1 MNRWN
6 LSAYAVKEQSLTLY
20 FILVVAMAGVYAFLS
35 LGRAEDPSFNLNTML
50 VSASWPGAT
59 AQEMQDQVAD
69 PLEKKLEEIPYFDRV
84 ETKSRAG
91 QVDMIVSFVET
102 TPKGISQELYYQVR
116 KRLGDAAPTLPKGV
130 QGPFFNDDFEDVY
143 FTLYGLTAP
152 QWPQEKLVL
161 EADKMQVALRQ
172 VQGVEK
178 VNLIGEQPQRI
189 YIDIDEQAL
198 NINGFNL
205 SQVQQAIQSQL
216 AVTDAGFIETAG
228 HRLYLRSPFKTTQ
241 AADTL
246 DEIKQL
252 PILLDTQ
259 VVALQSLAKVSRGY
273 ENPPSFLVRNKG
285 DETLIL
291 GVVMSPATDGLKLEK
306 HLTEFEER
314 YQHQLPLGVTL
325 DKITNQA
332 DAIHSAVSTFQIK
345 FMTALAVVLVVS
357 LIALGLRAGL
367 IVALAVPLTLSIT
380 FFVMYLQGINF
391 DRITLGALIISLGLL
406 VDDAI
411 IAIEMMLVKMEEGMD
426 KIKAAA
432 YSWTVTAAPMLVG
445 TLVTV
450 VGFIPIGLAESRVG
464 EYAGNIFWV
473 LGIALVASW
482 IVAVYFT
489 PYLGVKLLKQSGQNR
504 QLTTAQGDGSAQA
517 LSSTTTHAETGHAA
531 MYDTRFYR
539 GLRNTITASVR
550 HKWWVV
556 FLTLALFVIAVV
568 GMNKVVVKQFF
579 PSSDRPE
586 LMVDIYLPEGTSIK
600 VTDAVTKRIES
611 LINGQ
616 EEVESLSSYVGRGA
630 PRFFL
635 ALNPELPNSAFAKII
650 VVTPDAQARDRLQ
663 AKLQQQINEG
673 QFPEAR
679 VRVHSLLFGPPVVWP
694 VTFRVVGP
702 EADEL
707 RRIANELKTIIGQQ
721 SFTLDPHLQWGD
733 RVPTLHLN
741 ADKTRLMQ
749 LGLTTQEVMQQLQS
763 QIQGVPVVQVREQ
776 IRTVNV
782 VMRANESSRFD
793 VDHLGSLQ
801 IRTQQ
806 GVNIPLEQFAQLQ
819 VVYEEPLLE
828 RRNRELYMA
837 VNSNIISG
845 MQPPEA
851 TALIQTKMQP
861 LLDSLPLGYRIDV
874 GGSVEESSKA
884 ESSIKAK
891 VPLMILGMTLL
902 IMLFVKSFSSLFMV
916 VITAPLGL
924 IGAVLA
930 MSLFNQPF
938 GFVANLGLIG
948 LAGILMRNTLIL
960 TGQIDAHLRDGYGRS
975 EAVIDATVRRARPV
989 LLTAI
994 AAMLA
999 FIPLTTSTFWGPM
1012 AYVLIGG
1019 IGVGTVL
1026 TLLFLPALYS
1036 VWFKVSLTEKAS

>member
-1 MNRWN
+1 MTRWN
-6 LSAYAVKEQSLTLY
+6 VSAYAVKERSLTLY
-20 FILVVAMAGVYAFLS
+20 FILIIAIAGIYAFFS
-35 LGRAEDPSFNLNTML
+35 MGRAEDPIFNLNTML

-69 PLEKKLEEIPYFDRV
+69 PLEKKLEEILYFDRV

-91 QVDMIVSFVET
+91 HLDMIISFAEN
-102 TPKGISQELYYQVR
+102 TPKGISQDLYYQVR
-116 KRLGDAAPTLPKGV
+116 KRLGDVAPSLPRGV
-130 QGPFFNDDFEDVY
+130 QGPFFNDDFEDVF
-143 FTLYGLTAP
+143 FTLYSLSAP
-152 QWPQEKLVL
+152 HWPQEKLVL

-172 VQGVEK
+172 VQGVKK
-178 VNLIGEQPQRI
+178 VTLIGEQSQHI
-189 YIDIDEQAL
+189 YIDIDEEAL
-198 NINGFNL
+198 SLNGFNL
-205 SQVQQAIQSQL
+205 AQVQQAINGQL
-216 AVTDAGFIETAG
+216 SVTDAGFIETEG
-228 HRLYLRSPFKTTQ
+228 PRLYLRSPFKTSATN
-241 AADTL
+241 DTVE
-246 DEIKQL
+246 DIKQL
-252 PILLDTQ
+252 PIRLGNQ
-259 VVALQSLAKVSRGY
+259 VVALQSLAKVTRGY
-273 ENPPSFLVRNKG
+273 ETPPSFLVRNKG
-285 DETLIL
+285 QETLIL
-291 GVVMSPATDGLKLEK
+291 GVVMSPSTDGLQLEK
-306 HLTEFEER
+306 HLNAFETL
-314 YQHQLPLGVTL
+314 YQQELPLGVVL

-332 DAIHSAVSTFQIK
+332 DAIHGAVSTFQLK
-345 FMTALAVVLVVS
+345 FVTALAVVLFVS

-367 IVALAVPLTLSIT
+367 IVALAVPLTLAMT
-380 FFVMYLQGINF
+380 FLVMHLQGLNF

-426 KIKAAA
+426 KVKAAA
-432 YSWTVTAAPMLVG
+432 YSWSVTAAPMLVG

-450 VGFIPIGLAESRVG
+450 VGFVPIGLAESRVG

-473 LGIALVASW
+473 LGIALMASW

-489 PYLGVKLLKQSGQNR
+489 PYLGVKLLKQSAHGA
-504 QLTTAQGDGSAQA
+504 TANLATNTRDEHSAD
-517 LSSTTTHAETGHAA
+517 LVHAVSI
-531 MYDTRFYR
+531 YDTSFYR
-539 GLRNTITASVR
+539 LLRKIITGCVR
-550 HKWWVV
+550 HKWIVV
-556 FLTLALFVIAVV
+556 LLTLAVFMVAVV

-586 LMVDIYLPEGTSIK
+586 LMVDIYLPEGTGIK
-600 VTDAVTKRIES
+600 ITDAVTKRIEV

-635 ALNPELPNSAFAKII
+635 ALNPELPNPAFAKII
-650 VVTPDAQARDRLQ
+650 IVTQDAAARDRLQ
-663 AKLQQQINEG
+663 AKLQQQVNEG

-702 EADEL
+702 DANEL
-707 RRIANELKTIIGQQ
+707 RRIGNELKILIGQQ
-721 SFTLDPHLQWGD
+721 DFAIDPHLQWGD
-733 RVPTLHLN
+733 RVPTLHLKT
-741 ADKTRLMQ
+741 DRTRLMQ
-749 LGLTTQEVMQQLQS
+749 LGLTPQEIMQQLQA
-763 QIQGVPVVQVREQ
+763 QLQGVPVVQVREQ

-782 VMRANESSRFD
+782 VMRADEASRFD
-793 VDHLGSLQ
+793 VDHLGSLL

-806 GVNIPLEQFAQLQ
+806 GNSLPLAQLAEVE

-828 RRNRELYMA
+828 RRNRELFIA
-837 VNSNIISG
+837 VNSNVIPG
-845 MQPPEA
+845 MQPPVA
-851 TALIQTKMQP
+851 TQLIQAKMQP
-861 LLDSLPLGYRIDV
+861 LLDSLPFGYRIDV

-902 IMLFVKSFSSLFMV
+902 IMLLVKSFSSLFMV
-916 VITAPLGL
+916 IVTAPLGL

-930 MSLFNQPF
+930 MTLFNQPF

-960 TGQIDAHLRDGYGRS
+960 TGQIDDHLKQGFIPS
-975 EAVIDATVRRARPV
+975 EAVIDATIRRARPV

-1019 IGVGTVL
+1019 IGVGTIL

-1036 VWFKVSLTEKAS
+1036 VWFKVKLSS

>member
-6 LSAYAVKEQSLTLY
+6 VSAYAVKERSLTLY
-20 FILVVAMAGVYAFLS
+20 FILIIAIAGIYAFLS
-35 LGRAEDPSFNLNTML
+35 MGRAEDPSFNLNTML

-69 PLEKKLEEIPYFDRV
+69 PLEKKLEEILYFDRV

-91 QVDMIVSFVET
+91 QVDMIVTFADS
-102 TPKGISQELYYQVR
+102 TPKGISQDLYYQVR
-116 KRLGDAAPTLPKGV
+116 KRLGDAALSLPKGV
-130 QGPFFNDDFEDVY
+130 LGPFFNDDFEDVF
-143 FTLYGLTAP
+143 FTLYSLTAP
-152 QWPQEKLVL
+152 EWPQEKLVL
-161 EADKMQVALRQ
+161 EADKMQIALRQ
-172 VQGVEK
+172 VQGVKK
-178 VNLIGEQPQRI
+178 VTLIGERPQRI
-189 YIDIDEQAL
+189 YIDLNQQVLAL
-198 NINGFNL
+198 KGFNL
-205 SQVQQAIQSQL
+205 TSVQKAINAQL
-216 AVTDAGFIETAG
+216 SVTDAGFIETAG
-228 HRLYLRSPFKTTQ
+228 PRLYLRSKLDSSRS
-241 AADTL
+241 ADTV
-246 DEIKQL
+246 EQIKTL
-252 PILLDTQ
+252 PIRLGDQ
-259 VVALQSLAKVSRGY
+259 VVALQELAEVTRGY
-273 ENPPSFLVRNKG
+273 ENPPSFLVRDKG
-285 DETLIL
+285 QETLIL
-291 GVVMSPATDGLKLEK
+291 GVVMSPSTDGLELEK
-306 HLTEFEER
+306 NLIAFEAD

-332 DAIHSAVSTFQIK
+332 DAIHGAVTTFQVK
-345 FMTALAVVLVVS
+345 FVTALAVVLFVS

-367 IVALAVPLTLSIT
+367 IVALAVPLTLAMT
-380 FFVMYLQGINF
+380 FLVMYLQGLNF

-426 KIKAAA
+426 KVKAAA

-450 VGFIPIGLAESRVG
+450 VGFVPIGLAESRVG

-473 LGIALVASW
+473 LGIALIASW

-489 PYLGVKLLKQSGQNR
+489 PYLGVKLLKNISHK
-504 QLTTAQGDGSAQA
+504 TTNNTSEHSA
-517 LSSTTTHAETGHAA
+517 AA
-531 MYDTRFYR
+531 VNIYDTRFYR
-539 GLRNTITASVR
+539 FLRKVITGCVR
-550 HKWWVV
+550 HKLLVV
-556 FLTLALFVIAVV
+556 LLTLAVFIMAIV

-586 LMVDIYLPEGTSIK
+586 LMVDIYLPEGTGIN
-600 VTDAVTKRIES
+600 VTDAVTKRFEA

-616 EEVESLSSYVGRGA
+616 EEVKSLSSYVGRGA

-635 ALNPELPNSAFAKII
+635 ALNPELPNPAFAKII
-650 VVTPDAQARDRLQ
+650 VVTQDAEARDRLQ
-663 AKLQQQINEG
+663 AKLQQQVQEG
-673 QFPEAR
+673 MFPEAR

-702 EADEL
+702 DANEL
-707 RRIANELKTIIGQQ
+707 RRIANQLKTLIGQQ
-721 SFTLDPHLQWGD
+721 DFALDPHLQWGD
-733 RVPTLHLN
+733 RMPTLNLKT
-741 ADKTRLMQ
+741 DRTRLMQ
-749 LGLTTQEVMQQLQS
+749 LGLTMQDVTGQLQT
-763 QIQGVPVVQVREQ
+763 QLQGVPVVQVREQ
-776 IRTVNV
+776 IRTVSV
-782 VMRANESSRFD
+782 VMRADEASRFN
-793 VDHLGSLQ
+793 VDKLGSLL
-801 IRTQQ
+801 IKTQQ
-806 GVNIPLEQFAQLQ
+806 GESLPLEQVAKLE

-828 RRNRELYMA
+828 RRNRELYIA
-837 VNSNIISG
+837 VNSNIIPG
-845 MQPPEA
+845 MQPPVA
-851 TALIQTKMQP
+851 TQLIQAQMQP
-861 LLDSLPLGYRIDV
+861 LLDALPFGYRIDV

-884 ESSIKAK
+884 QNSIKAK

-902 IMLFVKSFSSLFMV
+902 IMLLVKSFSSLFMV
-916 VITAPLGL
+916 IITAPLGL

-930 MSLFNQPF
+930 MTLFNQPF

-960 TGQIDAHLRDGYGRS
+960 TGQIDDHLKQGFAPA
-975 EAVIDATVRRARPV
+975 EAVIDATIRRARPV

-1019 IGVGTVL
+1019 IGVGTIL

-1036 VWFKVSLTEKAS
+1036 LWFKVKLP